1 MPQEVIRTVD
11 VLRWL
16 GLGVLVACAA
26 PLRAAAPDAPT
37 AVRAMLNA
45 GARELALVQ
54 VEALQPRDS
63 SAPRWAEWEG
73 LRCEVLARLRRTDA
87 LLERAGALTLER
99 MEPPLHACLLE
110 AASAALTGD
119 DARGARA
126 YAAKLLWQTKATS
139 EQVKAARLTVIDSY
153 LAERRGEDA
162 FASMLRFQQDYGPL
176 DRDLVER
183 FAEGLL
189 DMGNEAN
196 ALNWLP
202 ASGGISPAR
211 LRLQLRSGLLAP
223 ETVITQARAA
233 LAREPQAAYW
243 RAIHEAAVRARNA
256 PLQVEALERLLQ
268 RVDAHDEAAQARA
281 AQRLWEAYLA
291 TAEEIGN
298 REQLLV
304 GDDAAWADFAA
315 RKLGPD
321 PFLSRSFY
329 AYLAQRAQS
338 TDIRRDAQLK
348 LAQSLYSAGLDN
360 TALRAMQRIG
370 LEVDTLDAHARYLL
384 GTIAARHNDAGL
396 ALKLWNGLQT
406 PTNVN
411 AIEWE
416 LTLARTA
423 LQAGDARES
432 AAILK
437 RLLAGRANV
446 SPQLAHRVL
455 ELGQEMIDLRTLG
468 EARILYELLVPLSS
482 DDHAREALFGL
493 GRSYELSGEPVR
505 AAGYYLRSA
514 LLVQA
519 VAPDALAYQAR
530 LLAAL
535 NLMRA
540 GLKNDARAQFEWLL
554 RNSKDAALIEA
565 ARRGM
570 ERL

>member
-1 MPQEVIRTVD
+1 MRSSD
-11 VLRWL
+11 VLRQMAV
-16 GLGVLVACAA
+16 GLLIACAA
-26 PLRAAAPDAPT
+26 SSHAAAPDAPT

-45 GARELALVQ
+45 GARELALAQ

-63 SAPRWAEWEG
+63 AAPRWAEWEG
-73 LRCEVLARLRRTDA
+73 LRCEVLARLRRSEA
-87 LLERAGALTLER
+87 LLERAAALTLER

-110 AASAALTGD
+110 AANAALTVK
-119 DARGARA
+119 DARSARA
-126 YAAKLLWQTKATS
+126 YAAKLLWQTRPTP
-139 EQVKAARLTVIDSY
+139 EQAKAARLAVIESY

-176 DRDLVER
+176 KRDLGER

-189 DMGNEAN
+189 DIGNDAN

-202 ASGGISPAR
+202 ASGDISPAR

-223 ETVITQARAA
+223 EAVITQARAA
-233 LAREPQAAYW
+233 LAREPHAAYW
-243 RAIHEAAVRARNA
+243 RAIQEAAVRARNA

-268 RVDAHDEAAQARA
+268 RVDANDEPAQSRA
-281 AQRLWEAYLA
+281 ARRLWEAYLA
-291 TAEEIGN
+291 VAEEIGN
-298 REQLLV
+298 REQLLM
-304 GDDAAWADFAA
+304 GDDAAWAAFAA
-315 RKLGPD
+315 QKLGPD

-329 AYLAQRAQS
+329 AYLAQRAQN

-370 LEVDTLDAHARYLL
+370 LEVDTLDSHARYLL
-384 GTIAARHNDAGL
+384 GTIAAKHNDAGL
-396 ALKLWNGLQT
+396 ARKLWSGLQT
-406 PTNVN
+406 PPNVN

-437 RLLAGRANV
+437 RLLEGRTSV
-446 SPQLAHRVL
+446 SPQLAQRLL
-455 ELGQEMIDLRTLG
+455 ELGQEMIDLRTLP
-468 EARILYELLVPLSS
+468 EARMLYELLVPLSS

-519 VAPDALAYQAR
+519 VAPDALAFQAR

-540 GLKNDARAQFEWLL
+540 GLRNDARSQFEWLL
-554 RNSKDAALIEA
+554 KNSKDPALIEA
-565 ARRGM
+565 ARRGID
-570 ERL
+570 RL

>member
-1 MPQEVIRTVD
+1 MKRSD
-11 VLRWL
+11 VLRRVAM
-16 GLGVLVACAA
+16 VLLIACAA
-26 PLRAAAPDAPT
+26 SSHAAAPDAPT

-45 GARELALVQ
+45 GARELALAQ

-73 LRCEVLARLRRTDA
+73 LRCEVLARLRRADA
-87 LLERAGALTLER
+87 LLARAGALTPER

-110 AASAALTGD
+110 AASAALIRD
-119 DARGARA
+119 DPRGARM
-126 YAAKLLWQTKATS
+126 YAAQLLWQTRATP
-139 EQVKAARLTVIDSY
+139 EQAKTARLTVIESY
-153 LAERRGEDA
+153 LAEQRGVDA

-176 DRDLVER
+176 ERELGER
-183 FAEGLL
+183 FAQGLL
-189 DMGNEAN
+189 DIGNDAN

-202 ASGGISPAR
+202 ASGEVSPAR

-223 ETVITQARAA
+223 EAVVTQARAA
-233 LAREPQAAYW
+233 LAREPQARYW
-243 RAIHEAAVRARNA
+243 GAIHEAAVRARNT

-268 RVDAHDEAAQARA
+268 RVDANDEAAQSRA
-281 AQRLWEAYLA
+281 AQRLWAAYLTA
-291 TAEEIGN
+291 AEEIGN
-298 REQLLV
+298 REQLLM

-338 TDIRRDAQLK
+338 VDIRRDAQLK

-370 LEVDTLDAHARYLL
+370 LEVDTLDAQARYLL
-384 GTIAARHNDAGL
+384 GLIAAKHNDAEL

-406 PTNVN
+406 PSNVN

-437 RLLAGRANV
+437 RLLEGRASV
-446 SPQLAHRVL
+446 SPQLAQRVL

-505 AAGYYLRSA
+505 AAAYYLRSA

-519 VAPDALAYQAR
+519 VAPDALAFQAR

-540 GLKNDARAQFEWLL
+540 GLRKDARSQFEWLL
-554 RNSKDAALIEA
+554 KNSKDPALIEA